1 MELSDASSIDSTVAF
16 MSENVTLLLLCHSSN
31 AISMSWIVL
40 YLWTHKAFTKY
51 YSWCVGRG
59 NPYWNGDN
67 LWSEGLDVVV
77 GYLTG
82 HNNLRAVIV
91 SAEVGVCEIG
101 PTIVDHCHT
110 RQQKSGHLVIETLWY
125 TVWTLY
131 KCPKTNII
139 NSFDEKCSRSHGRRC
154 SWWKQGVSTNRQLQI
169 SVRVFINPPCYTV
182 VLQRHLLQELEIN
195 IKTKTEAVERKF
207 ARDGTSDIW
216 LDDLRIC
223 LSCNDTKHVA

>member
-51 YSWCVGRG
+51 YSWCVGRS

-131 KCPKTNII
+131 KC
-139 NSFDEKCSRSHGRRC
+139 
-154 SWWKQGVSTNRQLQI
+154 
-169 SVRVFINPPCYTV
+169 
-182 VLQRHLLQELEIN
+182 LQRQTWSILS
-195 IKTKTEAVERKF
+195 TKSAAHHMV
-207 ARDGTSDIW
+207 DGVHDGSKGFPLTV
-216 LDDLRIC
+216 
-223 LSCNDTKHVA
+223 SCKSASESS